1 MATALIA
8 FRADAS
14 LEIGSGHVVRCLTL
28 AKALREAGAEC
39 LFLSRDLEGSLC
51 DRIRSEGFS
60 CHLLPAPVDADL
72 PAGGPAHA
80 RWAKVSWEQDA
91 QDCAAAL
98 KDHAVDWLI
107 MDHYAFDRNWQS
119 AMRPYVERIMV
130 WDDLADRAHDCD
142 VLLDQNLGTMGSD
155 YDALLADHVT
165 RLIGPKYAQLR
176 PEFAAQRAEALVS
189 RCDRTLTKVLIAMGG
204 VDQHN
209 ATGRILEA
217 LGAWKNAASLEVSV
231 VLGRQAP
238 HLDALAANA
247 GRFPF
252 PLEIACDVTDMG
264 HRMVE
269 ADLAIGAVGGTTW
282 ERCALGLPTLMLTIA
297 ANQIPAAQALGQTG
311 AAILLGDETS
321 EHWQDALAHAL
332 DRLSEPDALA
342 RMSEVAAG
350 ICDGDG
356 TARLVRELVQADVSL
371 RTATQEDARR
381 VWEWRREGGANRY
394 YRSQQ
399 EPPYPDHWNWFQRA
413 LRAQTTRFWVLE
425 QGALPLGYVRLD
437 LTNADRAFVSL
448 CLAED
453 ARGRG
458 IGLSGL
464 VLAEAIASGL
474 KLTYLDAEIHPDNHA
489 SAKVFEKAGYART
502 GMNEGFNVYQRKVQ
516 ART

>member
-28 AKALREAGAEC
+28 AKALRAAGAEC
-39 LFLSRDLEGSLC
+39 LFLTRDLEANLC
-51 DRIRSEGFS
+51 DRIRSEGFT
-60 CHLLPAPVDADL
+60 CHLLPAPT
-72 PAGGPAHA
+72 AGVEPTVGPAHA

-91 QDCAAAL
+91 QDCQLVL
-98 KDHAVDWLI
+98 KDRAVDWLI

-119 AMRPYVERIMV
+119 ALRPYVGRVMV

-142 VLLDQNLGTMGSD
+142 VLLDQNLGTKSED
-155 YDALLADHVT
+155 YDPLLSDEVK

-176 PEFAAQRAEALVS
+176 PEFSAQRAEALVS
-189 RCDRTLTKVLIAMGG
+189 RSNRSLKRVLIAMGG

-217 LGAWKNAASLEVSV
+217 LESWHNASSLEVSV
-231 VLGRQAP
+231 VLGGQAP
-238 HLDALAANA
+238 YLEALAEKADS
-247 GRFPF
+247 FPF
-252 PLEIACDVTDMG
+252 VLEIATDVTDMG

-297 ANQIPAAQALGQTG
+297 ANQIPAAHALGQTG

-321 EHWQDALAHAL
+321 EHWQEALTNAL
-332 DRLSEPDALA
+332 DHLSAPDALSQ
-342 RMSEVAAG
+342 MSEVAAG

-356 TARLVRELVQADVSL
+356 TARLVRELLQAEVSL
-371 RTATQEDARR
+371 RPATLEDARR

-413 LRAQTTRFWVLE
+413 LRSQTTRFWVVQ

-437 LTNADRAFVSL
+437 LTDADRAFVSL

-464 VLAEAIASGL
+464 VLAEAIASDL
-474 KLTYLDAEIHPDNHA
+474 RLTYLDAEIHPDNHA
-489 SAKVFEKAGYART
+489 SARVFEKAGYAQT
-502 GMNEGFNVYQRKVQ
+502 GENEGFNVYQRKVQ